1 MELDWILV
9 RKKVVCKRYFK
20 ENWGKWSIGWTVK
33 RFRELHFVFFSVV
46 IAFGNTGKSSYF

>member
-1 MELDWILV
+1 MKLDWILV

-20 ENWGKWSIGWTVK
+20 ENWGKWSIGWTIK

-46 IAFGNTGKSSYF
+46 IAFGNTGKGSYF